1 MDLLIKTKQV
11 LDTAANPLKRIKTST
26 NNVYYNDPKSVD
38 TNTEQM
44 VLGDDALV
52 NCEDVYSNASSNVDN
67 YQDNNYIICK
77 NLTYPFILEPVNIFS
92 GGGKVSLAE
101 ALTHTSSSAFFNVS
115 AENVALSID
124 TNHVALAS
132 DQNSS
137 FIYHHNLTEEKDDNL
152 FHNEDGELEF
162 TLSTVVIPTTGIGLY
177 ILSLLTFV
185 GNAMVLHAIRT
196 DKRLQT
202 VSIKKNIKNCINV

>member
-1 MDLLIKTKQV
+1 MDLLIKTQQV
-11 LDTAANPLKRIKTST
+11 LDTDDNPLVRIKTST
-26 NNVYYNDPKSVD
+26 NDVYYNAPKFVD
-38 TNTEQM
+38 TATEQM
-44 VLGDDALV
+44 VLSDDVLV

-67 YQDNNYIICK
+67 YQENTYFICK
-77 NLTYPFILEPVNIFS
+77 NLTFPYIFKTGNISSS
-92 GGGKVSLAE
+92 GETFSLAE
-101 ALTHTSSSAFFNVS
+101 ALVHTSSSASFNVS
-115 AENVALSID
+115 ADNVALSID
-124 TNHVALAS
+124 TNHVSLAS

-137 FIYHHNLTEEKDDNL
+137 FIPHPHLTEEENGSV
-152 FHNEDGELEF
+152 FEEGELEF

-202 VSIKKNIKNCINV
+202 VSIKNS